1 MPETGRALRETSDE
15 LIRDLEALST
25 LEDEK
30 RQIAPDDP
38 RFVDLA
44 TQIESIAARVLVTS
58 GRQRELT
65 EEIHRIADERHPPA
79 AVPESI
85 EDTPRPI
92 SAILAD
98 WRDAERRL
106 EGTEA
111 GSAEEREVEVLVEQL
126 RDEYRAG
133 TRGGARAKV
142 LPERQASCPR
152 P

>member
-44 TQIESIAARVLVTS
+44 TRIESIAARVLVMS

-65 EEIHRIADERHPPA
+65 EEMHRIADEGSA
-79 AVPESI
+79 SAVPESI

-126 RDEYRAG
+126 RDEYRKAHEAAA
-133 TRGGARAKV
+133 REGA
-142 LPERQASCPR
+142 P
-152 P
+152 

>member
-1 MPETGRALRETSDE
+1 MPETGRALRDTSDE
-15 LIRDLEALST
+15 LIRDLEALSA

-44 TQIESIAARVLVTS
+44 TRIESIAMRVLVAS

-65 EEIHRIADERHPPA
+65 EQIHRMADEGSPS

-85 EDTPRPI
+85 EDIPRPI

-111 GSAEEREVEVLVEQL
+111 GSAEEREVEVLVEKL
-126 RDEYRAG
+126 RDEYRAAHEAA
-133 TRGGARAKV
+133 TRES
-142 LPERQASCPR
+142 PP
-152 P
+152 

>member
-1 MPETGRALRETSDE
+1 MPEAGRALRDTSDE

-25 LEDEK
+25 LEEEK

-44 TQIESIAARVLVTS
+44 ARIESIAMRVLEAS

-65 EEIHRIADERHPPA
+65 EQVRRMADEGSPA
-79 AVPESI
+79 DVPESI
-85 EDTPRPI
+85 EATSRPI

-106 EGTEA
+106 EGTSA

-126 RDEYRAG
+126 RDEYRAAHEAA
-133 TRGGARAKV
+133 ARENP
-142 LPERQASCPR
+142 L
-152 P
+152 

>member
-1 MPETGRALRETSDE
+1 MPETGRALRDTSDQ
-15 LIRDLEALST
+15 LVRDLEALST
-25 LEDEK
+25 LEEEK
-30 RQIAPDDP
+30 RQLSPDDD

-44 TQIESIAARVLVTS
+44 ARIESIAMRVLVAS

-65 EEIHRIADERHPPA
+65 EQIHRAADEGSPEAPA
-79 AVPESI
+79 ESI
-85 EDTPRPI
+85 EETARPI

-106 EGTEA
+106 EGVES

-126 RDEYRAG
+126 REEYR
-133 TRGGARAKV
+133 
-142 LPERQASCPR
+142 QAHEAALRENP

>member
-1 MPETGRALRETSDE
+1 MPETGRALRDTSDE

-44 TQIESIAARVLVTS
+44 TRIESIAARVLVMS

-65 EEIHRIADERHPPA
+65 EEMHRIADDGSA
-79 AVPESI
+79 SSVPESI

-92 SAILAD
+92 AAILAD

-126 RDEYRAG
+126 RDEYRKAHEAAA
-133 TRGGARAKV
+133 REGA
-142 LPERQASCPR
+142 P
-152 P
+152 

>member
-1 MPETGRALRETSDE
+1 MPETGRALRDTSAE

-44 TQIESIAARVLVTS
+44 KRIESIAARVLVMS

-65 EEIHRIADERHPPA
+65 EQIHSMADKESASRQ
-79 AVPESI
+79 ESI

-111 GSAEEREVEVLVEQL
+111 GSAEEREVEILVEQL
-126 RDEYRAG
+126 RDEYRKAHDVA
-133 TRGGARAKV
+133 TREG
-142 LPERQASCPR
+142 PP
-152 P
+152 

>member
-1 MPETGRALRETSDE
+1 MPEAGRALRDTSDE

-25 LEDEK
+25 LEEEK

-38 RFVDLA
+38 HFVDLA
-44 TQIESIAARVLVTS
+44 ARIESIAMRVVVAS

-65 EEIHRIADERHPPA
+65 EQVHRMADEGSPA
-79 AVPESI
+79 DAPESI
-85 EDTPRPI
+85 EATSRPI

-106 EGTEA
+106 AGTSA

-126 RDEYRAG
+126 RDEYRAAHEAA
-133 TRGGARAKV
+133 ARENP
-142 LPERQASCPR
+142 L
-152 P
+152 

>member
-1 MPETGRALRETSDE
+1 MPETGRALRDTSDQ
-15 LIRDLEALST
+15 LVRDLEALST

-30 RQIAPDDP
+30 RQLSPDDE

-44 TQIESIAARVLVTS
+44 TRIESIAVRVLVAS

-65 EEIHRIADERHPPA
+65 EKIHRMADEGSPGAPA
-79 AVPESI
+79 EPI
-85 EDTPRPI
+85 EEIARPI

-106 EGTEA
+106 QGTEP

-126 RDEYRAG
+126 RDEYRRAHEA
-133 TRGGARAKV
+133 ARREN
-142 LPERQASCPR
+142 PP
-152 P
+152 

>member
-1 MPETGRALRETSDE
+1 MPETGRALRDTSDE

-25 LEDEK
+25 LEEEK
-30 RQIAPDDP
+30 RQLAPDDP

-44 TQIESIAARVLVTS
+44 TRIESIAGRVLVVS

-65 EEIHRIADERHPPA
+65 EEMHRIADEGSA
-79 AVPESI
+79 SSVPDSI

-111 GSAEEREVEVLVEQL
+111 GSAEEREVEILVEQL
-126 RDEYRAG
+126 RDEYRAAHEAA
-133 TRGGARAKV
+133 TREG
-142 LPERQASCPR
+142 SS
-152 P
+152 

>member
-1 MPETGRALRETSDE
+1 MPETGRALRDTSDA

-30 RQIAPDDP
+30 RQTAPDDP

-44 TQIESIAARVLVTS
+44 TRIESIAMRVLVAS

-65 EEIHRIADERHPPA
+65 EELHRIADDETSVA
-79 AVPESI
+79 SAPESI

-92 SAILAD
+92 SAILSD

-106 EGTEA
+106 EATEA

-126 RDEYRAG
+126 RDEYRKAHEA
-133 TRGGARAKV
+133 ARREG
-142 LPERQASCPR
+142 PP
-152 P
+152 